1 MKTFGVD
8 NWAYDHFLDPIEI
21 QQRNQSAKA
30 IAGAAVDDVKKE
42 PTKEPDRRPANPLF
56 RLRNVILAP
65 RAGSQPRRPNV
76 C

>member
-1 MKTFGVD
+1 MRPFGVD
-8 NWAYDHFLDPIEI
+8 IWAHDPFLDPIEI
-21 QQRNQSAKA
+21 QQRNQTAKGD
-30 IAGAAVDDVKKE
+30 AGAAVDDVKKE